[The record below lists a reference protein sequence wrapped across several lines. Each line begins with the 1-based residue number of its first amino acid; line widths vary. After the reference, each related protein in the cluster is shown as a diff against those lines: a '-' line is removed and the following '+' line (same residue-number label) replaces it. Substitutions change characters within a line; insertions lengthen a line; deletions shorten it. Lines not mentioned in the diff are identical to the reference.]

1 MAIHWNTTGQI
12 MIEKFKQEVDA
23 GLRMTPKQLPSK
35 YFYDKKGDA
44 LFVEIMKLPEYYLTR
59 AEHDIFKNRTDDLIR
74 LLGFGSDDF
83 LELIELGAGDGTKT
97 VELLRALC
105 GEDYPFEY
113 CPVDF
118 SQNALELLEADLKNK
133 CPKLQINPL
142 RGEYFEVL
150 KNFNGSHHRKV
161 VLFLGSNIGNLRDDR
176 ASVFLHELDQ
186 TLNVGDR
193 LLLGVDLIKS
203 EEVVLPA
210 YNDSKGVTREFN
222 LNLLRRINR
231 ELEADF
237 DLEGFEHRPEYDES
251 TGIAASY
258 LESTQKQNVR
268 INGSVYS
275 FEKGERILTEISRK
289 YNEDILTNILEP
301 TRFRIIDKI
310 MDRDN
315 HFADYV
321 LEIVEKP

>member
-1 MAIHWNTTGQI
+1 

-59 AEHDIFKNRTDDLIR
+59 AEHDIFKNRTEDLIQ
-74 LLGFGSDDF
+74 LLGFGPDDF

-97 VELLRALC
+97 LELLRALC
-105 GEDYPFEY
+105 EEDYPFEY

-118 SQNALELLEADLKNK
+118 SQNALELLEADLKSK

-150 KNFNGSHHRKV
+150 KNFNGSHHKKV

-237 DLEGFEHRPEYDES
+237 NLEGFEHRPEYDES

-289 YNEDILTNILEP
+289 YNEDILTHILEP
-301 TRFRIIDKI
+301 TRFRIVDKI
-310 MDRDN
+310 MDKN
-315 HFADYV
+315 NLFADYV
-321 LEIVEKP
+321 LEIVEK

>member
-1 MAIHWNTTGQI
+1 

-59 AEHDIFKNRTDDLIR
+59 AEHDIFKNRTEDLIQ
-74 LLGFGSDDF
+74 LLGFGPDDF

-97 VELLRALC
+97 LELLRALC
-105 GEDYPFEY
+105 EEDYPFEY

-118 SQNALELLEADLKNK
+118 SQNALELLEADLKSK

-150 KNFNGSHHRKV
+150 KNFNGSHHKKV

-237 DLEGFEHRPEYDES
+237 NLEGFEHRPEYDES

-289 YNEDILTNILEP
+289 YNEEILSVILEP
-301 TRFRIIDKI
+301 TRFRIVDKI

-315 HFADYV
+315 LFADYV
-321 LEIVEKP
+321 LEIVEK

>member
-1 MAIHWNTTGQI
+1 

-59 AEHDIFKNRTDDLIR
+59 AEHDIFKNRTEDLIQ
-74 LLGFGSDDF
+74 LLGFGPDDF

-97 VELLRALC
+97 LELLRALC
-105 GEDYPFEY
+105 EEDYPFEY

-118 SQNALELLEADLKNK
+118 SQNALELLEADLKSK

-150 KNFNGSHHRKV
+150 KNFNGSHHKKV

-237 DLEGFEHRPEYDES
+237 NLEGFEHRPEYDES

-289 YNEDILTNILEP
+289 YNEEILSVILEP
-301 TRFRIIDKI
+301 TRFRIVDKI
-310 MDRDN
+310 MDKN
-315 HFADYV
+315 NLFADYV
-321 LEIVEKP
+321 LEIVEK

>member
-1 MAIHWNTTGQI
+1 MKD
-12 MIEKFKQEVDA
+12 KFKQEVDA
-23 GLRMTPKQLPSK
+23 GLRMHPKQLPSK
-35 YFYDKKGDA
+35 YFYDEVGDA

-59 AEHDIFKNRTDDLIR
+59 AEHDIFKNRTEDLVR
-74 LLGFGSDDF
+74 LLGFDKEHF

-97 VELLRALC
+97 LELLKSLC
-105 GEDYPFEY
+105 EQEYPFEY

-118 SQNALELLEADLKNK
+118 SQNALKLLETDLKNK
-133 CPKLQINPL
+133 CPGLQINPL

-150 KNFNGSHHRKV
+150 KNFNGSHHKKV

-193 LLLGVDLIKS
+193 LLLGLDLIKS
-203 EEVVLPA
+203 REIVLPA
-210 YNDSKGVTREFN
+210 YDDSKGITREFN
-222 LNLLRRINR
+222 LNLLRRINK

-237 DLEGFEHRPEYDES
+237 DLKGFIHKPEYDEQ

-258 LESTQKQNVR
+258 LESTQEQEVH

-289 YNEDILTNILEP
+289 YNEDILKEILRP
-301 TRFRIIDKI
+301 TRFRIVDKI
-310 MDRDN
+310 LDKDN
-315 HFADYV
+315 LFADYI
-321 LEIVEKP
+321 LEIQS

>member
-1 MAIHWNTTGQI
+1 
-12 MIEKFKQEVDA
+12 MIEKFKQEVDT

-59 AEHDIFKNRTDDLIR
+59 AEHDIFKNRTEDLIQ
-74 LLGFGSDDF
+74 LLGFGPDDF

-97 VELLRALC
+97 LELLRALC
-105 GEDYPFEY
+105 EEDYPFEY

-118 SQNALELLEADLKNK
+118 SQNALELLEADLKSK

-150 KNFNGSHHRKV
+150 KNFNGSHHKKV

-237 DLEGFEHRPEYDES
+237 NLEGFEHRPEYDES

-289 YNEDILTNILEP
+289 YNEEILSVILEP
-301 TRFRIIDKI
+301 TRFRIVDKI
-310 MDRDN
+310 MDKN
-315 HFADYV
+315 NLFADYV
-321 LEIVEKP
+321 LEIVEK

>member
-1 MAIHWNTTGQI
+1 M
-12 MIEKFKQEVDA
+12 DA

-59 AEHDIFKNRTDDLIR
+59 AEHDIFKNRTEDLIR

-83 LELIELGAGDGTKT
+83 LELIELGAGDGSKT
-97 VELLRALC
+97 VELLMTLC
-105 GEDYPFEY
+105 EQDYPFEY

-176 ASVFLHELDQ
+176 ASVFLQELDQ

-193 LLLGVDLIKS
+193 LLLGLDLIKS

-231 ELEADF
+231 ELKADF
-237 DLEGFEHRPEYDES
+237 DLKGFEHRPEYDES
-251 TGIAASY
+251 TGIASSY
-258 LESTQKQNVR
+258 LESTQQQKVH

-289 YNEDILTNILEP
+289 YNEDILTGILEP
-301 TRFRIIDKI
+301 TRFRIVDKVL
-310 MDRDN
+310 DRDEL
-315 HFADYV
+315 FAEYV
-321 LEIVEKP
+321 LEIIDRS